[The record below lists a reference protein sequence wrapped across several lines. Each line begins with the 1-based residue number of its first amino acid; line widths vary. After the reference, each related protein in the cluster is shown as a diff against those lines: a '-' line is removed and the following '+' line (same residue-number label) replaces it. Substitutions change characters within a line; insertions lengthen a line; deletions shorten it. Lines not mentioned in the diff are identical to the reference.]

1 MVGSTYAA
9 SPQKEDCSIRRASML
24 CRLRIDGKHLRLA
37 QRGGIEVTNS
47 LLNRVTEIGR
57 LGVRA
62 FPSATPWSRQS

>member
-1 MVGSTYAA
+1 
-9 SPQKEDCSIRRASML
+9 ML